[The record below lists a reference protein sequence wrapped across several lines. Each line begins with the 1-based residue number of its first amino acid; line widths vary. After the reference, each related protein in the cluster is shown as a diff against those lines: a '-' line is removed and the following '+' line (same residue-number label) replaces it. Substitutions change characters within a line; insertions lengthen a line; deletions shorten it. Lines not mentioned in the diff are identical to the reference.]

1 MQVILAAG
9 GSGGHIFPSAALAA
23 ELEKEPGCDISFVSS
38 RRRLDRNIL
47 KGTAHPCFFLSANPM
62 PRGAHPVKWAVFAA
76 KLTADVT
83 AAVFIVLRVRPD
95 VVVGF
100 GGYSSGAIV
109 LAAKL
114 LGVRIIV
121 HEQNFFPGR
130 ANRMLGR
137 IADRIAV
144 SFEGSARYFGR
155 YAGKTACTGNPLRP
169 GILNGERRAAAERL
183 GISPDTPTVLIMGGS
198 QGSSFLNTTAAEAA
212 RIVHE
217 KLDGKVQFVHLTGI
231 KDHGKVTDF
240 YGGNGIAGRV
250 ISFLERIDD
259 AYAASDLAI
268 SRAGAAAVFEL
279 AFYARPM
286 ILVPYPNPRNNQR
299 SNAEYF
305 AEAGAAVYRE
315 EKDLSADGLAAE
327 VLRVLTDSRRRDNIS
342 RAARG
347 LSVPDASG
355 RLAEEVVALAGRH
368 R

>member
-1 MQVILAAG
+1 MILAAG
-9 GSGGHIFPSAALAA
+9 GSGGHIFPSTALAA
-23 ELEKEPGCDISFVSS
+23 ELEKMPGREISFVSS
-38 RRRLDRNIL
+38 RRRLDRNML

-62 PRGAHPVKWAVFAA
+62 PRGARPVKWVVFTA
-76 KLTADVT
+76 KLIADLT

-114 LGVRIIV
+114 LGVKVIV

-130 ANRMLGR
+130 ANRMLGC

-155 YAGKTACTGNPLRP
+155 HGTKTVCTGNPLRP
-169 GILNGERRAAAERL
+169 EILNGNRPEAAKRL
-183 GISPDTPTVLIMGGS
+183 GISPETSTVLIMGGS

-212 RIVHE
+212 RIVHK

-231 KDHGKVTDF
+231 KDHDKVMDF
-240 YGGNGIAGRV
+240 YAGNGIAGKV
-250 ISFLERIDD
+250 ISFLDRIDD
-259 AYAASDLAI
+259 AYAASDLAV
-268 SRAGAAAVFEL
+268 SRAGAAAIFEL

-305 AEAGAAVYRE
+305 TAAGAAVCRE
-315 EKDLSADGLAAE
+315 EKDLTADGLAGE

-342 RAARG
+342 RALRG

-355 RLAEEVVALAGRH
+355 KLAEEVVALAGQH